1 MTVNGKR
8 GRWWFEPSN
17 RRAVSCRVK
26 DFIIDIGVA
35 CHPFR
40 WKNRKTT
47 FLFLSSRDRTRVPA
61 RRDVA
66 IDSLLSRDCERS
78 RASET
83 RRIGGAALANGRGE
97 PWAVESDEEGGISSV
112 NRMESDPRCA
122 VLPYSAAA
130 NKYSDRGGLG

>member
-47 FLFLSSRDRTRVPA
+47 FFFLSSRDRTRVPA

-66 IDSLLSRDCERS
+66 IDSLLSRDCDLERARLEES
-78 RASET
+78 EERRWTGRAVG
-83 RRIGGAALANGRGE
+83 RRERRGGRNFER
-97 PWAVESDEEGGISSV
+97 ESDGIGSQMRGSSV
-112 NRMESDPRCA
+112 F
-122 VLPYSAAA
+122 
-130 NKYSDRGGLG
+130 RGGK